1 MGQVEYQQVD
11 VYQPPKNLPEQA
23 DVDHSPLG
31 GKVGMSEEARAAME
45 HASTQ
50 VDPIMGDHIGAT
62 YAENPVDGHVLNH
75 IRRRNL
81 GLI

>member
-1 MGQVEYQQVD
+1 MGQVEYQ
-11 VYQPPKNLPEQA
+11 PPMKLPGKA
-23 DVDHSPLG
+23 VVDHSPLG
-31 GKVGMSEEARAAME
+31 GKVGMSEEAKSEME
-45 HASTQ
+45 HASLQT
-50 VDPIMGDHIGAT
+50 DPIMGDHISAT